1 MNQPFADSSHPL
13 AKALNAL
20 VHQRLLLLLPGWL
33 DASSCKELLRQLQSC
48 PTSPAEAES
57 YGANAQARRTQ
68 MLDVPAS
75 IESGMVSRFEPLA
88 AQLGSHFGLTI
99 GSHERPQFLKYGP
112 GDFFSAQRDRIDAP
126 VYRERRLSLVLF
138 LNDHESQPGFAGG
151 RLSLFVK
158 HPQDPEKLMGVPIPP
173 AAGLLMAFDSRL
185 LHEVTP
191 VTAGERFTMVTWL
204 AV

>member
-1 MNQPFADSSHPL
+1 MSQPFADSSHPL

-20 VHQRLLLLLPGWL
+20 VQQRLLLLLPGWL
-33 DASSCKELLRQLQSC
+33 DAGSCKELLRQLQSC

-57 YGANAQARRTQ
+57 YGASAPTRRTH
-68 MLDVPAS
+68 MLDVSAS
-75 IESGMVSRFEPLA
+75 IESGMVRRFEPLA
-88 AQLGSHFGLTI
+88 AQLASHFGLAI
-99 GSHERPQFLKYGP
+99 GRNERPQFLKYSP
-112 GDFFSAQRDRIDAP
+112 GDFFSAHRDRIDAP
-126 VYRERRLSLVLF
+126 VYRERQLSLVLF
-138 LNDHESQPGFAGG
+138 LNDHESEPGFTGG

-158 HPQDPEKLMGVPIPP
+158 HPQNPDKLMGVPIPP

-191 VTAGERFTMVTWL
+191 VTAGERFTVVTWL